1 MNVWRS
7 DCTLT
12 GGVSQFQVE
21 IFDPGSQILGK
32 RCFEAR
38 ASCPA
43 AFGRALEVAAL
54 TGCHVSKCTA
64 RRPIDQHAISGI
76 TQSGTQVENQKF
88 FVSQDVP
95 ALQNGLET
103 LPSI

>member
-21 IFDPGSQILGK
+21 IFEPGSQILGK
-32 RCFEAR
+32 GCFEAG

-54 TGCHVSKCTA
+54 TRCHVSKCTA
-64 RRPIDQHAISGI
+64 RRPIDQHAIS
-76 TQSGTQVENQKF
+76 
-88 FVSQDVP
+88 
-95 ALQNGLET
+95 A
-103 LPSI
+103 